1 MGILPTTE
9 VPATDGMIDAIAE
22 IEMQRQETEKR
33 AGFATSCGS
42 ALHRLNELLDHE
54 SEALALRGPDAEYP
68 GNVEALKLE
77 MVRVKALG
85 APKAQDL
92 LPRYVRAEQRPV
104 SWHNAPRNPPRN
116 KGRRTMG
123 RAGGR

>member
-9 VPATDGMIDAIAE
+9 APATDEVIDAIAE
-22 IEMQRQETEKR
+22 IEMQRRQTENK
-33 AGFATSCGS
+33 AGFATSCS
-42 ALHRLNELLDHE
+42 TALHRLNALLDDE
-54 SEALALRGPDAEYP
+54 SKALLRGPDAAHP
-68 GNVEALKLE
+68 GNVDALTRE
-77 MVRVKALG
+77 IGRVKAQT
-85 APKAQDL
+85 APRAQDSI
-92 LPRYVRAEQRPV
+92 PRYVRAEQRPV